1 MSDVIYDSANRRFA
15 WPRIASEPVFALAM
29 HWSTLAKNGRPPLRE
44 RFTPLDL
51 PARDWKNLYLLD
63 VGPQS
68 GEFRLRVH
76 GTYLVDAAGTD
87 CTGRRLN
94 EDEIPGCTRTAL
106 YRMLP
111 RAVSPGLPQYHK
123 GETLFRMP
131 DWKRGVEQ
139 VMCPLADEHGRI
151 VSIIGAVEFA
161 PMAKS
166 VELADA

>member
-1 MSDVIYDSANRRFA
+1 MNDVTYDSATRRFL
-15 WPRIASEPVFALAM
+15 WPEIDSEPVQALAT

-51 PARDWKNLYLLD
+51 PARGWKNLYLLD
-63 VGPQS
+63 VGPRS

-87 CTGRRLN
+87 FTGRRLN

-106 YRMLP
+106 YGMLP
-111 RAVSPGLPQYHK
+111 RAVSPGLPQYYK

-131 DWKRGVEQ
+131 DWMRGVEQ
-139 VMCPLADEHGRI
+139 VMCPLADAQGRV

-166 VELADA
+166 AELADA